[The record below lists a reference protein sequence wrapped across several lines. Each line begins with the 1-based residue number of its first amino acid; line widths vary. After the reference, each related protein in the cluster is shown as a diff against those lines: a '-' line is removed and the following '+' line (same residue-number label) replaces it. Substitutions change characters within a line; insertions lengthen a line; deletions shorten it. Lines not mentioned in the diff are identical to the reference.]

1 MTKTIDDLI
10 FLCKHMFGKFK
21 DDTDTIR
28 EPFNEEIFNSKE
40 RLKIAYID
48 PEEILEIA
56 TCNIE
61 ALNDC
66 KKRLIENGYSLVK
79 FPSEPLNNIIYTYYD
94 LVYSGQVLQNCLKA
108 LGDEEPLP
116 I

>member
-1 MTKTIDDLI
+1 MTKSIDDLI
-10 FLCKHMFGKFK
+10 FLCKHIFGKFK
-21 DDTDTIR
+21 DDDETIR
-28 EPFNEEIFNSKE
+28 EPFNEEILNSKKK
-40 RLKIAYID
+40 LKIAYID
-48 PEEILEIA
+48 PEEICEIA

-66 KKRLIENGYSLVK
+66 KTKLTKNGHTLVK

-94 LVYSGQVLQNCLKA
+94 LLYSSQMMQNVMKA

-116 I
+116 L